1 MICWY
6 VQPVPP
12 ASYSSPRREA
22 AAAETRA
29 AILDAARRLF
39 AARGYAAV
47 TVAQIAKEAG
57 VAVPTVYASA
67 GSKTAILGDLTR
79 RAESPEL
86 VAAMTAEMA
95 AEQEPAAVLRLAVGA
110 SRTLH
115 EEHLDI
121 LRILEGAAPWSAE
134 AGETWAAGL
143 AAHRAA
149 CGTTVDRLV
158 ALGALS
164 ADAATP
170 AVDALVVLL
179 HPRTWTTMH
188 EDVGLDWD
196 AAEEQAHRAATR
208 LLLGEGARP

>member
-1 MICWY
+1 M
-6 VQPVPP
+6 PP

-22 AAAETRA
+22 AAAETRT

-67 GSKTAILGDLTR
+67 GPKTAILGELTR

-86 VAAMTAEMA
+86 VAEMAGRMA
-95 AEQEPAAVLRLAVGA
+95 AEEEPTVVLRLAVGA

-115 EEHLDI
+115 EEHLDV
-121 LRILEGAAPWSAE
+121 LRILEGAAPWSVE
-134 AGETWAAGL
+134 AGEAWAAGL

-149 CGTTVDRLV
+149 CGATVERLV
-158 ALGALS
+158 ALGALD

-170 AVDALVVLL
+170 ATDALVVLL
-179 HPRTWTTMH
+179 HPRTWITMR

-196 AAEEQAHRAATR
+196 GAEERARRAAAR
-208 LLLGEGARP
+208 LLLDGPGGA